1 MQQNDTKAYDNQNI
15 KNQESVMHTIQK
27 YNNDDKST
35 IQQNP
40 HVIKKGKD
48 KCIIF

>member
-1 MQQNDTKAYDNQNI
+1 MDNQNY

-27 YNNDDKST
+27 YNNDRT
-35 IQQNP
+35 NTTPNIIQ
-40 HVIKKGKD
+40 KKGKD